1 MLISRVG
8 LTQQSN
14 KGTIVTICCS
24 LLNETFAFEKSVQ
37 NEFAFAMCCDVAH
50 TYLVSPTHFQV
61 SIVHT
66 THPHH
71 VCYLVHIV
79 RNRGSRDPSQAL
91 HCFCERP
98 VSTQVGLNCA
108 LCRVVSRQQQ
118 RLEVVE

>member
-24 LLNETFAFEKSVQ
+24 LLNETFAFEKVSR
-37 NEFAFAMCCDVAH
+37 MSLLLRCGTH
-50 TYLVSPTHFQV
+50 LVGFTNPLSSEYCTL
-61 SIVHT
+61 SVHT